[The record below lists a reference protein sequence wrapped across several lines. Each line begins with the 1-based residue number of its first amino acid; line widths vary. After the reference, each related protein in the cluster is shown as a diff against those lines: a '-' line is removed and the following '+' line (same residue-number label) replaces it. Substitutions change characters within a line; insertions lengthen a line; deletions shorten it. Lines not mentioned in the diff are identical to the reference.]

1 MASYSKRY
9 KKDPETGEILIDP
22 KTKKEIIIG
31 WRIAEIINGQRKE
44 FTDKTKKD
52 AQAKR
57 DAYVNELNNYGNI
70 IKDTSITVAELVYDF
85 LFSVKIN
92 QVSNLTFQL
101 LNNIYNKHIKDSKFG
116 SLKINE
122 VTQSLVQKYLNQ
134 LSTKHSYSYSYIRQH
149 YLLLLGAYNNA
160 LENDLIR
167 KNPVKGVTLPQQNKK
182 VRKVD
187 DCFTLE
193 EQKAYIRAL
202 EEEPYK
208 LVMLIAL
215 FAGLRQSE
223 VTSLKWNCVNTEEKY
238 IKVSAVTQNVKVY
251 SNDGT
256 FEKQQ
261 ITKAP
266 KSAASFRTVPIPN
279 FLNDL
284 LIQYKPD
291 VDNIEKQLVFKSST
305 GSQLSAK
312 IVLSRHKK
320 ACERAKIR
328 PVEVDGKTQYKGIT
342 FHGLRHTYITRLI
355 EAGENIKKVQQLAGH
370 SNAETTLKIYT
381 HVMRDSVR
389 SAAEKQDLLYD
400 SFK

>member
-9 KKDPETGEILIDP
+9 KKDPKTGEIMIDP

-31 WRIAEIINGQRKE
+31 WRIAEIINGKRKE
-44 FTDKTKKD
+44 FTGKTKKD

-57 DAYVNELNNYGNI
+57 DAYVNELNNYGNV
-70 IKDTSITVAELVYDF
+70 IKDTTLTVAELVYDF

-116 SLKINE
+116 ALKVNE
-122 VTQSLVQKYLNQ
+122 VTQSSVQKYLNQ
-134 LSTKHSYSYSYIRQH
+134 LYTKHSYSYSYIRQH
-149 YLLLLGAYNNA
+149 YLLLLGTYNNA

-182 VRKVD
+182 IKKVD
-187 DCFTLE
+187 DCFTIE
-193 EQKAYIRAL
+193 EQKAYITAL
-202 EEEPYK
+202 KEEPYK

-223 VTSLKWNCVNTEEKY
+223 ITSLRWDCVNTEEKY
-238 IKVSAVTQNVKVY
+238 IRVSAVTQNVKVY
-251 SNDGT
+251 STDGS
-256 FEKQQ
+256 FKKQQ

-266 KSAASFRTVPIPN
+266 KSAAGFRTVPIPN
-279 FLNDL
+279 FLNEL
-284 LIQYKPD
+284 LIEYKPNI
-291 VDNIEKQLVFKSST
+291 DNIEKQLVFQSPT
-305 GSQLSAK
+305 GLQLSAK
-312 IVLSRHKK
+312 FVLGRHKK

-328 PVEVDGKTQYKGIT
+328 PIEIDGKIQYKGIT

-355 EAGENIKKVQQLAGH
+355 EAGENIKNVQQLAGH

-389 SAAEKQDLLYD
+389 SAAEKQDSLYD
-400 SFK
+400 SFN